1 MGKAGLAG
9 DCEYAEK
16 GLIMDMESAYREAIA
31 LDNQDELSGYRSRF
45 ISGEEKLIYLDGNSL
60 GRLPEESK
68 AILEHS
74 VSFEW
79 GERLIRSWNEDWYT
93 RNIELG
99 NKIARIAGASEGEVI
114 ITDTTS
120 VNLYKLA
127 HAALRFQ
134 NGRRRIVT
142 DELNFPS
149 DLYILQGLVKEF
161 GEEFELAVV
170 SSRDGMT
177 IDTIDLK
184 AVIDENTALVSLSHV
199 AFKSAFR
206 YNMKEITALAHE
218 KGAMILWDLS
228 HSIGAVPGEL
238 NTANA
243 DLAVGC
249 TYKYLNGGPGS
260 PAFLYLR
267 WDLQEKLSSPIW
279 GWFGEK
285 NPFDFELNYRPG
297 AGIKRFLA
305 GTPPI
310 LALKTIEPTLD
321 MLNETGMDRIRKKSV
336 SQSEYLLRLAEKYL
350 YQLGFGPGSP
360 FDPEKRGS
368 HISLRH
374 PEAYRICKALIDPD
388 VRDYVVIPDFREPD
402 NIRLGITP
410 LYTTYKEIFMAVREI
425 KEIVENKLFL
435 KYSSEREQV
444 T

>member
-1 MGKAGLAG
+1 
-9 DCEYAEK
+9 
-16 GLIMDMESAYREAIA
+16 MDMESVYKEAIT
-31 LDNQDELSGYRSRF
+31 LDEQDELSAYRSKF
-45 ISGEEKLIYLDGNSL
+45 FLGDEKLIYLDGNSL
-60 GRLPEESK
+60 GRLPAESK
-68 AILEHS
+68 AILERS
-74 VSFEW
+74 VNIEW

-93 RNIELG
+93 KNSELG
-99 NKIARIAGASEGEVI
+99 DKIARIAGASEGEVV

-127 HAALRFQ
+127 HAALKFQ
-134 NGRRRIVT
+134 KGRSRIVT

-149 DLYILQGLVKEF
+149 DLYILQGLLKEF
-161 GEEFELAVV
+161 GEGYELIVV
-170 SSRDGMT
+170 PSRDGMT
-177 IDTIDLK
+177 IDTRDLK
-184 AVIDENTALVSLSHV
+184 EAIDEHTALVSLSHV

-206 YNMKEITALAHE
+206 YNMKEITSLAHE

-238 NTANA
+238 NESNA

-260 PAFLYLR
+260 PAFLYVR
-267 WDLQEKLSSPIW
+267 KDLQDKLSSPIW

-297 AGIKRFLA
+297 EGIKRFLA

-310 LALKTIEPTLD
+310 LSLKAIEPTLD
-321 MLNETGMDRIRKKSV
+321 MLNGIGMSRIRKKSV
-336 SQSEYLLRLAEKYL
+336 SQSDFLMRLAKEFL
-350 YQLGFGPGSP
+350 YPLGFQSGSP
-360 FDPEKRGS
+360 MDSEKRGS
-368 HISLRH
+368 HVSLRH

-388 VRDYVVIPDFREPD
+388 LGETVVIPDFRDPD

-410 LYTTYKEIFMAVREI
+410 LYTTYTELFMAVREI
-425 KEIVENKLFL
+425 RNIVEDKLFL

>member
-1 MGKAGLAG
+1 MESVYKEALGL
-9 DCEYAEK
+9 DELDE
-16 GLIMDMESAYREAIA
+16 LSAYRSKFF
-31 LDNQDELSGYRSRF
+31 LGD
-45 ISGEEKLIYLDGNSL
+45 EKLIYLDGNSL
-60 GRLPEESK
+60 GRLPAESK
-68 AILEHS
+68 AILERS
-74 VSFEW
+74 VNIEW

-93 RNIELG
+93 KNSELG
-99 NKIARIAGASEGEVI
+99 DKIARIAGASEGEVV

-127 HAALRFQ
+127 HAALKFKM
-134 NGRRRIVT
+134 GRTRIVT

-161 GEEFELAVV
+161 GESYELIVV
-170 SSRDGMT
+170 SSRDGMS
-177 IDTIDLK
+177 IDTRDLK
-184 AVIDENTALVSLSHV
+184 EVIDDNTALVSLSHV
-199 AFKSAFR
+199 AFKSSFR
-206 YNMKEITALAHE
+206 YNMKEITSLVQE
-218 KGAMILWDLS
+218 KGAVILWDLS

-238 NTANA
+238 NESNA

-260 PAFLYLR
+260 PAFLYVR
-267 WDLQEKLSSPIW
+267 KDLQDQLSSPIW

-297 AGIKRFLA
+297 EGIKRFLT

-310 LALKTIEPTLD
+310 LSLKAIEPTLD
-321 MLNETGMDRIRKKSV
+321 MMNEIGMQRIRKKSV
-336 SQSEYLLRLAEKYL
+336 SQSEFLLRLAEEFL
-350 YQLGFGPGSP
+350 YPMGFQSGSP
-360 FDPEKRGS
+360 MDPEKRGS
-368 HISLRH
+368 HVSLRH

-388 VRDYVVIPDFREPD
+388 LGETVVIPDFREPD

-410 LYTTYKEIFMAVREI
+410 LYTTYTELFMAVREI
-425 KEIVENKLFL
+425 RNIVEEKLFL

>member
-1 MGKAGLAG
+1 MGQAGLAG
-9 DCEYAEK
+9 DYENAEE
-16 GLIMDMESAYREAIA
+16 GLIVELESAYNEAVA
-31 LDNQDELSGYRSRF
+31 LDSKDDLAGYRSRF
-45 ISGEEKLIYLDGNSL
+45 ISGVEKLIYLDGNSL
-60 GRLPEESK
+60 GRLPVDSK

-74 VSFEW
+74 VNVEW

-93 RNIELG
+93 KNSVLG
-99 NKIARIAGASEGEVI
+99 DKIARIAGASEGEVI

-127 HAALRFQ
+127 HAAFRFQ
-134 NGRRRIVT
+134 KGRTRIVT

-161 GEEFELAVV
+161 GEGYELVVV

-177 IDTIDLK
+177 IDTGDLK

-206 YNMKEITALAHE
+206 YSMKDITAVAHD

-238 NTANA
+238 NGSNA

-260 PAFLYLR
+260 PAFLYVR
-267 WDLQEKLSSPIW
+267 KDLQDKLSSPIW
-279 GWFGEK
+279 GWFGER
-285 NPFDFELNYRPG
+285 NPFDFELKYRPG
-297 AGIKRFLA
+297 EGIKRFLA

-321 MLNETGMDRIRKKSV
+321 MLNEAGMDRIRKKSV
-336 SQSEYLLRLAEKYL
+336 TQSEYLLRLAEKFL
-350 YQLGFGPGSP
+350 YPLGFHPGSP
-360 FDPEKRGS
+360 MDPEKRGS

-374 PEAYRICKALIDPD
+374 PEAYRICKALIDPGVGD
-388 VRDYVVIPDFREPD
+388 AVVIPDFRDPD

-410 LYTTYKEIFMAVREI
+410 LYTTYTDIYRAILEIMG
-425 KEIVENKLFL
+425 IVEDMLYL
-435 KYSSEREQV
+435 RYSPAKENV

>member
-1 MGKAGLAG
+1 
-9 DCEYAEK
+9 
-16 GLIMDMESAYREAIA
+16 MDMEAAYKEAITMDE
-31 LDNQDELSGYRSRF
+31 LDELSGYRSKF
-45 ISGEEKLIYLDGNSL
+45 FSGDEKLIYLDGNSL
-60 GRLPEESK
+60 GRLPAETK
-68 AILEHS
+68 AIIEHS
-74 VSFEW
+74 VNIEW
-79 GERLIRSWNEDWYT
+79 GERLIRSWNEDWFT
-93 RNIELG
+93 KNSELG
-99 NKIARIAGASEGEVI
+99 DKIARIAGASEGEVVV
-114 ITDTTS
+114 TDTTS

-127 HAALRFQ
+127 HAALKF
-134 NGRRRIVT
+134 NKGRTRIVT

-161 GEEFELAVV
+161 GEKYELAVV
-170 SSRDGMT
+170 SSGDGMT
-177 IDTIDLK
+177 IDTRDLK
-184 AVIDENTALVSLSHV
+184 DVIDDNTALVSLSHV

-206 YNMKEITALAHE
+206 YNMKEITLLAHE

-238 NTANA
+238 NESNA

-260 PAFLYLR
+260 PAFLYVR
-267 WDLQEKLSSPIW
+267 KDLQDKLSSPIW

-297 AGIKRFLA
+297 EGIKRFLA

-310 LALKTIEPTLD
+310 LSLKAIEPTLD
-321 MLNETGMDRIRKKSV
+321 MMNGIGMDRIRKKSV
-336 SQSEYLLRLAEKYL
+336 SQSEFLLRLSEEFL
-350 YQLGFGPGSP
+350 YPLGFQPGSP
-360 FDPEKRGS
+360 LNPGKRGS

-388 VRDYVVIPDFREPD
+388 IGNAVVIPDFRDPD

-410 LYTTYKEIFMAVREI
+410 LYTTYTEIYMAVMEI
-425 KEIVENKLFL
+425 RNIVENKLFL
-435 KYSSEREQV
+435 KYSSAREQV

>member
-1 MGKAGLAG
+1 
-9 DCEYAEK
+9 
-16 GLIMDMESAYREAIA
+16 MESAYREAVA

-45 ISGEEKLIYLDGNSL
+45 ISGDEKLIYLDGNSL
-60 GRLPEESK
+60 GRLPAESK
-68 AILEHS
+68 EILERS

-93 RNIELG
+93 KNISLG
-99 NKIARIAGASEGEVI
+99 DKIAPIAGASEGEVV

-134 NGRRRIVT
+134 KGRTRIVS

-161 GEEFELAVV
+161 GDEYELAVV

-177 IDTIDLK
+177 IDTMDLK

-206 YNMKEITALAHE
+206 YNMKEITGLAHE
-218 KGAMILWDLS
+218 KGAMVLWDLS
-228 HSIGAVPGEL
+228 HSIGAVSGEL

-260 PAFLYLR
+260 PAFLYVR
-267 WDLQEKLSSPIW
+267 KDLQDKLISPIW

-285 NPFDFELNYRPG
+285 NPFEFELKYRPG
-297 AGIKRFLA
+297 DGIKRFLA
-305 GTPPI
+305 GTPPV

-321 MLNETGMDRIRKKSV
+321 MMIEAGMNSIRNKSV
-336 SQSEYLLRLAEKYL
+336 SQSDYLLRLAERFL
-350 YQLGFGPGSP
+350 YPLGFMPGSP
-360 FDPEKRGS
+360 TDPEMRGS
-368 HISLRH
+368 HVSLRH
-374 PEAYRICKALIDPD
+374 PEAYRICRALIDPD
-388 VRDYVVIPDFREPD
+388 VGGAVVIPDFRDPD
-402 NIRLGITP
+402 NIRFGITP
-410 LYTTYKEIFMAVREI
+410 LYTTYTEIIMAIREI
-425 KEIVENKLFL
+425 RDIVENKLFL
-435 KYSSEREQV
+435 KYSGEREKV

>member
-1 MGKAGLAG
+1 MN
-9 DCEYAEK
+9 
-16 GLIMDMESAYREAIA
+16 IESAYREAVA
-31 LDNQDELSGYRSRF
+31 LDAKDELSPYRSKF
-45 ISGEEKLIYLDGNSL
+45 VSGAENLIYLDGNSL
-60 GRLPEESK
+60 GRLPAESK
-68 AILEHS
+68 AIIERS

-93 RNIELG
+93 KNIELG
-99 NKIARIAGASEGEVI
+99 DKIARIAGASEGEVI

-127 HAALRFQ
+127 HAALKHKM
-134 NGRRRIVT
+134 GRTRIVT

-149 DLYILQGLVKEF
+149 DIYIFQGLVRDF
-161 GEEFELAVV
+161 GQGYELVV
-170 SSRDGMT
+170 VPSRDGVT
-177 IDTIDLK
+177 IETGDLR
-184 AVIDENTALVSLSHV
+184 AAIDENTALVSLSHV

-206 YNMKEITALAHE
+206 YNMKEITSLAHE

-238 NTANA
+238 NESDA

-260 PAFLYLR
+260 PAFLYVR
-267 WDLQEKLSSPIW
+267 KDLQDKLSSPIW

-285 NPFDFELNYRPG
+285 NPFDFSLKYRPG
-297 AGIKRFLA
+297 EGIRRFLA

-310 LALKTIEPTLD
+310 LSLKTAEPTLD
-321 MLNETGMDRIRKKSV
+321 MIIEAGMQAIRNKSV
-336 SQSEYLLRLAEKYL
+336 SQAEFLLRMAGEYLYP
-350 YQLGFGPGSP
+350 LGFQSGSP
-360 FDPEKRGS
+360 GDPEQRGS

-388 VRDYVVIPDFREPD
+388 AGDAVVIPDFREPD

-410 LYTTYKEIFMAVREI
+410 LYTTYAEIFMAVREI
-425 KEIVENKLFL
+425 RNIVADKLFL
-435 KYSSEREQV
+435 KYSSQKEQV